1 MDRFICGICSEE
13 MDNVLTFLQHKVNHV
28 GPGVPAGCDLCQ
40 LSYTRQNTLKDHYKK
55 KHRVNVQVKKR
66 PIRSDLQNQH
76 WRHQVK
82 CVIQEVDHQANGSDD
97 TTRTACCVET
107 SQTKTVDAPPNVL
120 STDILLNDIDGE
132 IENSSAGNV
141 RNIYIHVEPAMSG
154 EEIDN
159 EVEGSEKQ
167 DGKIK
172 QSGIAESSME
182 DFLNTTQNENLP
194 NKDISD
200 LSECLED
207 FHRLSSVD
215 GESVL
220 SPPGNKDEESS
231 GNHDNHD
238 SAMETEISSDGSE
251 NFKENSIPKSSK
263 FSMDN
268 IDVCDF
274 TPDSVQE
281 TQEGDY
287 FFIFYM
293 EEKEG
298 QSMGYGKMMLK
309 CLHCSYVTDFKASLS
324 RHMKKEHP
332 DMINLHS
339 KIKIVMHGNEKDFK
353 DQKVMRMS
361 EYNAMQASE
370 RRKKNGKKI
379 RGVETQDMVGNF
391 TCGVCSK
398 VFNRLRYLRKHVLT
412 HQNNQQFLCD
422 ECGKAFK
429 TKTYLTAH
437 RKTHKK
443 EAFHCRQC
451 DFVST
456 VALAIHT
463 HRQIHTEG
471 SVICDICGTAY
482 SDKSTL
488 LKHKQVHDISRP
500 YACDFP
506 GCTFRFK
513 TEMRCNAHIKNHSNT
528 QGQFK
533 CHKCNYVFR
542 YKHHL
547 KRHEARKHGLVTSVV
562 EKSKDSDQEDSLK
575 SLVIEEIHEIDS
587 VNLIV
592 DHEINRDQFN
602 LQSALQNS
610 SLVIATDEE
619 GNAVNYEVA
628 DISMNVQYQ
637 TLMSGT
643 DLACQTDGHSMLIP
657 QADGVIVSGDQSDS
671 IGQSSH
677 VIETEVCSSSV
688 VE

>member
-1 MDRFICGICSEE
+1 MIDL
-13 MDNVLTFLQHKVNHV
+13 DV

-40 LSYTRQNTLKDHYKK
+40 LSYTRQNTLKEHYKK
-55 KHRVNVQVKKR
+55 KHRVNLQVKTPQSKEKL
-66 PIRSDLQNQH
+66 P
-76 WRHQVK
+76 HQPQVCMVK
-82 CVIQEVDHQANGSDD
+82 STIQDDHQRANCENTG
-97 TTRTACCVET
+97 RTALT
-107 SQTKTVDAPPNVL
+107 SSDEASQSKNDATPEVV

-132 IENSSAGNV
+132 IENSSSGNV
-141 RNIYIHVEPAMSG
+141 RNIYIHVEPSLIQDEDSNQVNSSEQMVDETKQPHISDTRVVPEFLTPPG
-154 EEIDN
+154 PDIENEER
-159 EVEGSEKQ
+159 
-167 DGKIK
+167 
-172 QSGIAESSME
+172 
-182 DFLNTTQNENLP
+182 P

-200 LSECLED
+200 LSECLEE
-207 FHRLSSVD
+207 FQQFSSVD
-215 GESVL
+215 GESDL
-220 SPPGNKDEESS
+220 TAGAREEDICEVH
-231 GNHDNHD
+231 NDTQD
-238 SAMETEISSDGSE
+238 SAMDTEFSSDGSE
-251 NFKENSIPKSSK
+251 NFKENSMPRRSRISMYNSEVPK
-263 FSMDN
+263 
-268 IDVCDF
+268 F
-274 TPDSVQE
+274 TSDSIFQE

-287 FFIFYM
+287 FFILFM

-298 QSMGYGKMMLK
+298 QSLGYGKMMLK

-324 RHMKKEHP
+324 RHMKKDHP

-339 KIKIVMHGNEKDFK
+339 KIRIVMHGNEKDFN
-353 DQKVMRMS
+353 DQKVMKMS
-361 EYNAMQASE
+361 EYNAMQACE

-391 TCGVCSK
+391 SCRVCSK

-429 TKTYLTAH
+429 TKTYLAAH

-488 LKHKQVHDISRP
+488 LKHKQVHDLSRP

-513 TEMRCNAHIKNHSNT
+513 TEMRCNAHIKNHTNT

-533 CHKCNYVFR
+533 CHKCDYVFR

-547 KRHEARKHGLVTSVV
+547 KRHEARKHGLVTSSEKCKEV
-562 EKSKDSDQEDSLK
+562 EREDELK
-575 SLVIEEIHEIDS
+575 ALVIEEIPELDS

-592 DHEINRDQFN
+592 DHEINREQFN
-602 LQSALQNS
+602 LQTALQNN
-610 SLVIATDEE
+610 SLVIATDED
-619 GNAVNYEVA
+619 GNAVNYEVT

-637 TLMSGT
+637 TLMSGAHH
-643 DLACQTDGHSMLIP
+643 LACQTDGDTMLIP
-657 QADGVIVSGDQSDS
+657 DNECNQVIVTADQSNS
-671 IGQSSH
+671 IGHTH
-677 VIETEVCSSSV
+677 VMETEVCSSAV